1 MARKGISFLNG
12 NVNNGTVNLSWYKV
26 TPLFEKKEQE
36 EFKEFSIY
44 RKPVDDFTFGSD
56 YEEFFCGLAPEPVDL
71 IYCGPVECSNNRK
84 YLFQDRQAEI
94 GKVYGY
100 FVKTRTLPPVG
111 PVPLKIR
118 DPEVWWSYETLK
130 SKLQQLQQDYPAMVN
145 LGVCGRTVEGREIL
159 SLKIGSGVTALGL
172 AGAMHPGEA
181 GPELIISALEK
192 ILHESPA
199 ILKKCA
205 IVVIPS
211 INIDVRERLAQ
222 GRPWYLRKNIAGVDL
237 NRNFPAEWDDIG
249 KEYGLST
256 DDPESLTYR
265 GMFPASEPETKAV
278 MKFFAD
284 NKPAV
289 IFSFHALAGI
299 CDIPAVGAGGVD
311 QSDSEFYALSKRFI
325 KAYGTGLHPELTPD
339 DSWLTFGGTG
349 GSFMRWAW
357 HELRIPA
364 FDLELSIVIAPDAL
378 QKCRVDHTD
387 RGLLE
392 EYAFRHSRA
401 VMNILNG
408 SMHGR
413 KQCRHARPV

>member
-12 NVNNGTVNLSWYKV
+12 NVNNGTVNLSWYKA

-192 ILHESPA
+192 FCMNPRQYWKNAQLLLFLQSILIPVNALH
-199 ILKKCA
+199 K
-205 IVVIPS
+205 VIHG
-211 INIDVRERLAQ
+211 IC
-222 GRPWYLRKNIAGVDL
+222 GRTL
-237 NRNFPAEWDDIG
+237 
-249 KEYGLST
+249 
-256 DDPESLTYR
+256 
-265 GMFPASEPETKAV
+265 PASIST
-278 MKFFAD
+278 
-284 NKPAV
+284 V
-289 IFSFHALAGI
+289 IFRRNGTILAKNTGF
-299 CDIPAVGAGGVD
+299 
-311 QSDSEFYALSKRFI
+311 QLMTL
-325 KAYGTGLHPELTPD
+325 KA
-339 DSWLTFGGTG
+339 
-349 GSFMRWAW
+349 
-357 HELRIPA
+357 
-364 FDLELSIVIAPDAL
+364 
-378 QKCRVDHTD
+378 
-387 RGLLE
+387 
-392 EYAFRHSRA
+392 
-401 VMNILNG
+401 
-408 SMHGR
+408 
-413 KQCRHARPV
+413 